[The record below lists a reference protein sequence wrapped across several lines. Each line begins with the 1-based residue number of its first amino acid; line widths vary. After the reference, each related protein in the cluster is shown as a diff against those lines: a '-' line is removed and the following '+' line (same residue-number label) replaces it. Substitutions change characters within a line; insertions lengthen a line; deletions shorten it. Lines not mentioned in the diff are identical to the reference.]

1 MTPPVHPALEAVLC
15 ELVEPFDPRLAE
27 AVRNQPFHR
36 AALIKAFCDSFAVQY
51 PNRAVWLDTLRQNA
65 FRAIVLDKIGRGVAS
80 DDEIA
85 GLVYAEVA
93 RIPVHGQV
101 PAWQADAVFRLTREL
116 RAANASVAA

>member
-27 AVRNQPFHR
+27 AVRNQPFQR
-36 AALIKAFCDSFAVQY
+36 ATLIKAFCDSFAVNY
-51 PNRAVWLDTLRQNA
+51 PNRAIWLDTLRQNA
-65 FRAIVLDKIGRGVAS
+65 FRAIVLDKIARGVAT

-85 GLVYAEVA
+85 DLVYAEVA
-93 RIPVHGQV
+93 QISDHGQHTT
-101 PAWQADAVFRLTREL
+101 WQPEAVFRLTREL